1 MDLKNI
7 LNSNNQSDN
16 VQVHKK
22 PSYSPNINK
31 SNANN
36 YSNKNEID
44 ELLEKEKQTLY
55 HRSWNKLD
63 NSSKNN
69 LFKSFV
75 SSEKEKNNLDEKQSL
90 LLTNLLV
97 KNIKKLNKASE
108 VSYNQ
113 DECKITTIH
122 NLKYNELD
130 KSYSLNIIE
139 KKPKSSTSNKSKS
152 RLLKLIIH

>member
-75 SSEKEKNNLDEKQSL
+75 SSEKENNNLDEKQSL

-97 KNIKKLNKASE
+97 KNIKKLNKSAE
-108 VSYNQ
+108 VNYDQ
-113 DECKITTIH
+113 DNCQIIKIN
-122 NLKYNELD
+122 NLLYNEAD
-130 KSYSLNIIE
+130 KSYSLKINDS
-139 KKPKSSTSNKSKS
+139 KPKSNTSKS
-152 RLLKLIIH
+152 RSKLDKFMKY